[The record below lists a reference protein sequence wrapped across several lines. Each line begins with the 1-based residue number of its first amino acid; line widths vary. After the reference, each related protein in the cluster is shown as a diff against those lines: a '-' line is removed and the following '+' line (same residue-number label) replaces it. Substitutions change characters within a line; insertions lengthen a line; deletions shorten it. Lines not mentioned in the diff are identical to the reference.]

1 MRRSY
6 QQYCAVAK
14 ALDLVGER
22 WTLLILR
29 DLVHLGP
36 RRFSDLLRALPGIGK
51 SLLSARL
58 RRLEQAGLVS
68 RRRLPPPA
76 ASVVYE
82 LTELGRGLE
91 PAIIELGRWGGNFMG
106 ARAPGETFLPSGHIS
121 AIRATFRPEAAKDTS
136 RRYQFV
142 VDGEP
147 FFVVIDDGA
156 VTTCEGTLPYP
167 DLLVATDVETSIAL
181 MTRALSPV
189 DALVEG
195 RVRIEGEESEFE
207 RCIDLI
213 AWLPRPAARPPERG
227 GSRA

>member
-14 ALDLVGER
+14 ALDAVGER

-51 SLLSARL
+51 SLLAARL
-58 RRLEQAGLVS
+58 RHLEQTGLVE

-76 ASVVYE
+76 GSVVYE
-82 LTELGRGLE
+82 LTTLGRGIE

-106 ARAPGETFLPSGHIS
+106 LRDANEAFLPSGHIS
-121 AIRATFRPEAAKDTS
+121 AIRATFRRDAARDVS

-142 VDGEP
+142 VDDEP
-147 FFVVIDDGA
+147 FFVELADGA
-156 VTTCEGTLPYP
+156 VTACEGALPEP
-167 DLLVATDVETSIAL
+167 DLVVETDADTSIAL
-181 MTRALSPV
+181 MTRALSPAR
-189 DALVEG
+189 ALAAG
-195 RVRIEGEESEFE
+195 RVRIEGDANELEH
-207 RCIDLI
+207 CIDLL
-213 AWLPRPAARPPERG
+213 AWVPADA
-227 GSRA
+227 SRSATG